1 MVKSDICRL
10 AMMYTL
16 GGYYFDT
23 DILVTPEL
31 KAGQL
36 LVLRTSRSWDA
47 CGSFSKS
54 CIARWA

>member
-1 MVKSDICRL
+1 MDPKNMNVEVGMVKSDICRL

-31 KAGQL
+31 KAG
-36 LVLRTSRSWDA
+36 RT
-47 CGSFSKS
+47 
-54 CIARWA
+54 